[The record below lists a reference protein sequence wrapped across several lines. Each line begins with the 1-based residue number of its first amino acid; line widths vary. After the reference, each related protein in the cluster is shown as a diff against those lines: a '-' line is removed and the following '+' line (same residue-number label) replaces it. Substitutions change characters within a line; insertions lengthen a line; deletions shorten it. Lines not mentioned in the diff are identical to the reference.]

1 MRTNFEQLL
10 EAGCHFGHLKRKW
23 NPAMAPYIFMER
35 NGIHIIDLN
44 KTAIKIE
51 EAAEALKNIAKSG
64 RKVLFVST
72 KKQGQEV
79 VAAKAQEIE
88 MPYIT
93 ERWAGGMLTNFPT
106 IRKAVKKMGTIDK
119 MMADGTFDN
128 ISKRD
133 AWMGWVNS
141 RAEVYDN
148 SIIEIKDKLALVT
161 AALQDNSKLTEEL
174 FVQSSRDRIID
185 FGILVADGEK
195 IVSREQFHRIFK
207 VHEDYEKFLK
217 KRGLTNG
224 ETDIAMRVINE
235 SYATHMRE
243 HTFLEDVRGYNA

>member
-1 MRTNFEQLL
+1 MLGYIEYLRLPAAVAGIIVGIILVANLVGELL
-10 EAGCHFGHLKRKW
+10 ELKGKVVPEFMKIRKYFKRKKEEKREQ
-23 NPAMAPYIFMER
+23 AETLKEVKRLLADV
-35 NGIHIIDLN
+35 NGHYS
-44 KTAIKIE
+44 A
-51 EAAEALKNIAKSG
+51 
-64 RKVLFVST
+64 
-72 KKQGQEV
+72 
-79 VAAKAQEIE
+79 
-88 MPYIT
+88 
-93 ERWAGGMLTNFPT
+93 
-106 IRKAVKKMGTIDK
+106 
-119 MMADGTFDN
+119 DN

>member
-1 MRTNFEQLL
+1 MLGYLEYLKLPAAVAGAIVGILLVANLVGELL
-10 EAGCHFGHLKRKW
+10 ELKGKVVPEFMKLRKRWKRK
-23 NPAMAPYIFMER
+23 R
-35 NGIHIIDLN
+35 
-44 KTAIKIE
+44 E
-51 EAAEALKNIAKSG
+51 EKREQAETLK
-64 RKVLFVST
+64 
-72 KKQGQEV
+72 E
-79 VAAKAQEIE
+79 
-88 MPYIT
+88 
-93 ERWAGGMLTNFPT
+93 
-106 IRKAVKKMGTIDK
+106 VKKLL
-119 MMADGTFDN
+119 ADVNGHYSADN

-148 SIIEIKDKLALVT
+148 SIVEIKDNLALVT

-195 IVSREQFHRIFK
+195 IISREQFHRIFK

-235 SYATHMRE
+235 SYAAHMRE
-243 HTFLEDVRGYNA
+243 HTFLEDVRGYNN

>member
-1 MRTNFEQLL
+1 MLGYLEYLKLPAAVAGAIVGILLVANLVGELL
-10 EAGCHFGHLKRKW
+10 ELKGKVVPEFMKLRKRWKRK
-23 NPAMAPYIFMER
+23 R
-35 NGIHIIDLN
+35 
-44 KTAIKIE
+44 E
-51 EAAEALKNIAKSG
+51 EKREQAETLK
-64 RKVLFVST
+64 
-72 KKQGQEV
+72 E
-79 VAAKAQEIE
+79 
-88 MPYIT
+88 
-93 ERWAGGMLTNFPT
+93 
-106 IRKAVKKMGTIDK
+106 VKKLL
-119 MMADGTFDN
+119 ADVNGHYSADN

-148 SIIEIKDKLALVT
+148 SIVEIKDNLALVT

-195 IVSREQFHRIFK
+195 IISREQFHRIFK
-207 VHEDYEKFLK
+207 VHEDYEQFLK

-235 SYATHMRE
+235 SYAAHMRE
-243 HTFLEDVRGYNA
+243 HTFLEDVRGYNN

>member
-1 MRTNFEQLL
+1 MLGYLEYLKLPAAVAGAIVGILLVANLVGELL
-10 EAGCHFGHLKRKW
+10 ELKGKVVPEFMKLRKYWKRK
-23 NPAMAPYIFMER
+23 R
-35 NGIHIIDLN
+35 
-44 KTAIKIE
+44 E
-51 EAAEALKNIAKSG
+51 EKREQAETLK
-64 RKVLFVST
+64 
-72 KKQGQEV
+72 E
-79 VAAKAQEIE
+79 
-88 MPYIT
+88 
-93 ERWAGGMLTNFPT
+93 
-106 IRKAVKKMGTIDK
+106 VKKLL
-119 MMADGTFDN
+119 ADVNGHYSADN

-148 SIIEIKDKLALVT
+148 SIIEIKDNLAMVT

-174 FVQSSRDRIID
+174 FAQSSRDRIID

-195 IVSREQFHRIFK
+195 IISREQFHRIFK

-243 HTFLEDVRGYNA
+243 HTFLEDVRGYNN

>member
-1 MRTNFEQLL
+1 MLGYIEYLKLPATVAGIIVGIILVANLVGELL
-10 EAGCHFGHLKRKW
+10 ELKGKVVPEFMKLRKYFKRK
-23 NPAMAPYIFMER
+23 R
-35 NGIHIIDLN
+35 
-44 KTAIKIE
+44 E
-51 EAAEALKNIAKSG
+51 EKREQAETL
-64 RKVLFVST
+64 
-72 KKQGQEV
+72 
-79 VAAKAQEIE
+79 
-88 MPYIT
+88 
-93 ERWAGGMLTNFPT
+93 
-106 IRKAVKKMGTIDK
+106 KAVKQLL
-119 MMADGTFDN
+119 ADVNSHYSADN

-141 RAEVYDN
+141 RADVYDT
-148 SIIEIKDKLALVT
+148 SIVEIKDKLALVT
-161 AALQDNSKLTEEL
+161 TALQDNSKLTEEL

-195 IVSREQFHRIFK
+195 IISREQFHRIFK

-217 KRGLTNG
+217 KRGLKNG

>member
-1 MRTNFEQLL
+1 MLGYLEYLKLPAAVAGAIVGILLVANLVGELL
-10 EAGCHFGHLKRKW
+10 ELKGKVVPEFMKLRKYRKRK
-23 NPAMAPYIFMER
+23 R
-35 NGIHIIDLN
+35 
-44 KTAIKIE
+44 E
-51 EAAEALKNIAKSG
+51 EKREQAETLK
-64 RKVLFVST
+64 
-72 KKQGQEV
+72 E
-79 VAAKAQEIE
+79 
-88 MPYIT
+88 
-93 ERWAGGMLTNFPT
+93 
-106 IRKAVKKMGTIDK
+106 VKKLLTDVNGHYS
-119 MMADGTFDN
+119 ADN

-141 RAEVYDN
+141 RAEIYDN
-148 SIIEIKDKLALVT
+148 SIVEIKDKLALVT